1 MQPSLPQIMDTQLL
15 EALVSSDLVQFL
27 LKVLFVLSGALY
39 VIFSFVVIRQ
49 IALMR
54 QTVVTPFSTT
64 IKLVGYAHFLFA
76 LAVLTY
82 FLLFL

>member
-1 MQPSLPQIMDTQLL
+1 MSTTLPQIMDTQLL
-15 EALVSSDLVQFL
+15 ELLVSSDLVQFI
-27 LKVLFVLSGALY
+27 LKVLFVLAGALY

-64 IKLVGYAHFLFA
+64 IKLGGYVHFLFA
-76 LAVLTY
+76 LVVLIY

>member
-1 MQPSLPQIMDTQLL
+1 MLTALPQVVDTQLL
-15 EALVSSDLVQFL
+15 ETLVSSDLVQML
-27 LKVLFVLSGALY
+27 LKVLFVLAGALY

-54 QTVVTPFSTT
+54 QTVVTPSATV
-64 IKLVGYAHFLFA
+64 IKLGGYVHFLLAF
-76 LAVLTY
+76 AVLIY